1 MSTGQLYAYRRRFAE
16 EASSSIEDEQ
26 STLPKLVP
34 VEVVEAQRAIATSGV
49 TGEAVEVAVGS
60 NVLLRFRVGADA
72 NYMAEV
78 IAGLGRRLGC

>member
-1 MSTGQLYAYRRRFAE
+1 MLTAVGSLRKGVVAG
-16 EASSSIEDEQ
+16 SSSVEDEQ

-49 TGEAVEVAVGS
+49 TGEPVEVAVGS

-72 NYMAEV
+72 EYMAEV
-78 IAGLGRRLGC
+78 IAGVGRRLGC